1 MPEGYRGIIPPIVTP
16 FHRDG
21 SVDEVALR
29 AEIDFHLSVGVD
41 GICVTG
47 TSGEGHTLNKEDSA
61 QIARITVDQ
70 VAGRVPVI
78 AGIIQNST
86 AVSVEFAEAI
96 AETGVHGFQITPV
109 HYLFKPGTD
118 ETVYH
123 YRTLAE
129 RIGKPLVIYNVVP
142 WSMVEVPAL
151 LTLTAEVPEV
161 VSVKQSG
168 GDLHKVADLLA
179 ALPEKT
185 TILSAVDDLL
195 YPAFTMGAHGSVSGT
210 SSLAPQLVI
219 ELWRAVENEDHKT
232 ARDIHRRL
240 LPLWRA
246 VEGSNMSALMKEA
259 ITAQGRSVGYAR
271 RPIDPVTDA
280 QRKRIR
286 EAVEYA
292 GLLDPS
298 YA

>member
-1 MPEGYRGIIPPIVTP
+1 VHHSPVSTEKSIWKSNKDYLKVALFETVEPCQDVDKCPRGQRQPGNEGVLMLEGYRGIIPPIVTP

-109 HYLFKPGTD
+109 H
-118 ETVYH
+118 
-123 YRTLAE
+123 
-129 RIGKPLVIYNVVP
+129 
-142 WSMVEVPAL
+142 
-151 LTLTAEVPEV
+151 
-161 VSVKQSG
+161 
-168 GDLHKVADLLA
+168 
-179 ALPEKT
+179 
-185 TILSAVDDLL
+185 
-195 YPAFTMGAHGSVSGT
+195 
-210 SSLAPQLVI
+210 
-219 ELWRAVENEDHKT
+219 
-232 ARDIHRRL
+232 
-240 LPLWRA
+240 
-246 VEGSNMSALMKEA
+246 
-259 ITAQGRSVGYAR
+259 
-271 RPIDPVTDA
+271 
-280 QRKRIR
+280 
-286 EAVEYA
+286 
-292 GLLDPS
+292 
-298 YA
+298 

>member
-1 MPEGYRGIIPPIVTP
+1 MPEGYRGIIPPLVTP
-16 FHRDG
+16 FHQDG
-21 SVDEVALR
+21 TVDEAALR
-29 AEIDFHLSVGVD
+29 AEIDFHLSVGVH

-61 QIARITVDQ
+61 QIARIAVDE

-96 AETGVHGFQITPV
+96 AEAGVHGLQITPV

-129 RIGKPLVIYNVVP
+129 RVGLPLVIYNVVP

-151 LTLTAEVPEV
+151 LTLTSEVPEV

-168 GDLHKVADLLA
+168 GDLHKVADLLW

-195 YPAFTMGAHGSVSGT
+195 YPAFAMGAHGSVSGS
-210 SSLAPQLVI
+210 SSLAPQLVL
-219 ELWRAVENEDHKT
+219 ELWNAVQDGDHPR
-232 ARDIHRRL
+232 ARDVHRRL

-246 VEGSNMSALMKEA
+246 VEGNNMNALMKEA
-259 ITAQGRSVGYAR
+259 ITAQGRTGGYAR
-271 RPIDPVTDA
+271 RPVDPVTDA

-286 EAVEYA
+286 EAVEQA
-292 GLLDPS
+292 GLLDPA